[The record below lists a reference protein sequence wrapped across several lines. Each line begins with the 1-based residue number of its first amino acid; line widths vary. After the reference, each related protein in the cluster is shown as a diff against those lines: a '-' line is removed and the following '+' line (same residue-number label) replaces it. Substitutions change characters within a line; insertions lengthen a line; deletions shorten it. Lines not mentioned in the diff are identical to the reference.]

1 MFIENIKLTIF
12 FSHPLLKKDILNLC
26 DLSSDQILSILDL
39 SIFLK
44 DQFNREGSNSKYLN
58 GKILGM
64 LFQKPSTRTRISF
77 ETAILHLGGHP
88 INLSFNDLQ
97 LSRGESIEDTAK
109 TLSLYVDIL
118 LARVYD
124 HEDIKKLS
132 KYSSIPVINGLS
144 DMFHPCQIIADFLT
158 ILENKKKLKGLTL
171 TFIGDG
177 NNICNDLLIGCSKL
191 GLDVRISTPVG
202 YEPLN
207 WIVEIA
213 KLECNKNNCSLMM
226 TNDPIEAVRNTDVIV
241 TDTFISI
248 GKENEYDE
256 RNSVFLPD
264 FQVNEEL
271 TRFAKKDYI
280 FMHCL
285 PAKRGK
291 EVTSSIIDGPHSVV
305 WNEAENRLHIQKAL
319 LYYLLQG

>member
-1 MFIENIKLTIF
+1 M
-12 FSHPLLKKDILNLC
+12 NLC

-77 ETAILHLGGHP
+77 ETAILQLGGHP

-124 HEDIKKLS
+124 HEDIQKLS

-144 DMFHPCQIIADFLT
+144 DMFHPCQILADLLT
-158 ILENKKKLKGLTL
+158 ILEHKKKLKGLTL

-191 GLDVRISTPVG
+191 GLDIRISTPVG

-248 GKENEYDE
+248 GKENEYDK

-271 TRFAKKDYI
+271 TSFAKKDYI

-291 EVTSSIIDGPHSVV
+291 EVTSSIIDGSHSVV
-305 WNEAENRLHIQKAL
+305 WNEAENRLHVQKAL